1 MDYKYVEDFL
11 FKIKNDITPEKQNE
25 WGNFINIF
33 LQEFKEYYVFDKE
46 GLEELQIH
54 QEEMEIDNESKKK
67 NDWSDDEKKQKK
79 SEQKKEKYIQAEK
92 IFKEMDENRIFGK

>member
-1 MDYKYVEDFL
+1 M
-11 FKIKNDITPEKQNE
+11 
-25 WGNFINIF
+25 
-33 LQEFKEYYVFDKE
+33 FDKE

-79 SEQKKEKYIQAEK
+79 IRTKERK
-92 IFKEMDENRIFGK
+92 IYPS

>member
-1 MDYKYVEDFL
+1 M
-11 FKIKNDITPEKQNE
+11 
-25 WGNFINIF
+25 
-33 LQEFKEYYVFDKE
+33 FDKE